1 MQDAPETG
9 PNQIG
14 IRYSA
19 VDKLKAVKLYFEG
32 GVRSFARV
40 CVCVT
45 ANDTRRKLVQPKQ
58 PTDL

>member
-19 VDKLKAVKLYFEG
+19 VDKLKAVKLYFEEG
-32 GVRSFARV
+32 YQARDIARELGSGMS
-40 CVCVT
+40 C
-45 ANDTRRKLVQPKQ
+45 AGINGSGFQ
-58 PTDL
+58 